1 MPAPQRLAV
10 DTNVLIDLAEG
21 EETVVDCLET
31 CRERLNVEAVVVV
44 PTVLHELAF
53 IAQSGDKS
61 ASRSAINALRS
72 LLDPWGF
79 SPMNCIPVGHGIVEE
94 TARKILAA
102 GLLPEEERN
111 DAFVVAEAGLLDAS
125 LLITSDRH
133 LRGVEH
139 ERLKVLL
146 DRCDISTPLI
156 VSPWR
161 IVNGF
166 LR

>member
-1 MPAPQRLAV
+1 MSAPQRLAV
-10 DTNVLIDLAEG
+10 DTNVLIDLADEQ
-21 EETVVDCLET
+21 ETVVDCLET
-31 CRERLNVEAVVVV
+31 CRARLNVKAVVVV

-53 IAQSGDKS
+53 IAESGDKS
-61 ASRSAINALRS
+61 VAKSAMRALQS
-72 LLDPWGF
+72 LIEPWGF

-94 TARKILAA
+94 TARKILKA

-111 DAFVVAEAGLLDAS
+111 DAFVLAEAGLVEAS
-125 LLITSDRH
+125 ILITADRH
-133 LRGVEH
+133 LREVEH
-139 ERLKVLL
+139 EQLKLLL